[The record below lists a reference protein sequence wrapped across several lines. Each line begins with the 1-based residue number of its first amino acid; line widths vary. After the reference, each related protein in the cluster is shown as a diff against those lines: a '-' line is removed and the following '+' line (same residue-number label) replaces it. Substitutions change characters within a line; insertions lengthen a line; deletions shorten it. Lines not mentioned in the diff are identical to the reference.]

1 MTVDVDHESCIG
13 CGACAE
19 LCPEVFE
26 MDDRTGS
33 ARVVIFEATCTSCIE
48 EAIATC
54 PAECISWKD

>member
-1 MTVDVDHESCIG
+1 MTVDLDNERCIE

-26 MDDRTGS
+26 MDDRTGK
-33 ARVVIFEATCTSCIE
+33 AQVIVFEITDKNYVE

-54 PAECISWKD
+54 PAECIFLKD

>member
-1 MTVDVDHESCIG
+1 MNVDVDHESCIG

-26 MDDRTGS
+26 MDDRTGK
-33 ARVVIFEATCTSCIE
+33 ARVVIFEAAATDCIE
-48 EAIATC
+48 EAITTC